1 MAEAGSWL
9 PSSLPGAV
17 LGFFESCS
25 SVFSYLNSLLQSWVR
40 LVYGSW
46 NAAHRASW
54 LWALEKGKPL
64 HLISRVGSKELGW
77 EGLPVLSLSSWLF
90 SALHSTSIKF

>member
-1 MAEAGSWL
+1 MASKFSAQGSL
-9 PSSLPGAV
+9 RLFYEP
-17 LGFFESCS
+17 CS

-40 LVYGSW
+40 LVHGSW
-46 NAAHRASW
+46 NAACRASW

-77 EGLPVLSLSSWLF
+77 EGLTVLSLFLALLCF
-90 SALHSTSIKF
+90 ALHFH